1 MSTKQT
7 VTPAPLRGV
16 SGHPSDVPLLVK
28 AGRWLPF
35 WGALV
40 LLGGAPYFRGLYFGP
55 NQLAALAI
63 ALGLVSV
70 AAVHAAYE
78 GRARFIST
86 PLELALAALVGAFLL
101 SWLVAV
107 SPRGAL
113 QAVLVHL
120 LWFVVFLLVVRVSTT
135 AQRARW
141 LTLGLAFTAAIW
153 GVFGVFNAAGY
164 LHFPAAWV
172 AHRLNSVYQYPDSAG
187 ATFLFGLFISLGLWV
202 RARTR
207 AQWLVYSAPA
217 ALLFAPF
224 IASFSRGAW
233 LIAPFVA
240 IIFILLL
247 PRGERLRGTL
257 KGLAVLVGGTLGV
270 ALFLKGTENHQAVE
284 AIASEGA
291 ALLLT
296 WAMGH
301 LMDLFQREK
310 VSTQRAV
317 GLGLIGIIVVGM
329 AAYAVRSSRQPLT
342 LSTTPTGQVAAKE
355 TPAAPVLSGRAYTIT
370 ARIDARA
377 PAKAAAWQVVVQGI
391 TPRGDKATLL
401 QTSGPA
407 TGGFVTKR
415 LTFKTA
421 ALENSL
427 LVQIQSGAKGS
438 TATYQNVHVY
448 GPGLNAHP
456 SFFWAKILPGSIYN
470 RAVAINPDQLSVWE
484 RGFFYANALR
494 MVAARPLLGWGGG
507 GWAAAYFA
515 YQSFDYFTT
524 QVHNEYFQVWVD
536 AGTVGFLVYL
546 GLWLSFLWL
555 LWRGIK
561 TADRDTRM
569 LLAGLGAAVLALGAH
584 SAIDFD
590 LSLTAI
596 ALLMVAAMAIV
607 QTLVL
612 PDTGAA
618 RLARP
623 RRGPVQRPP
632 WAVPGAVLTCIA
644 AVVIGA
650 YALVLRSGDLTGAQ
664 AAQLLTQ
671 HHLNRA
677 LPLYNQAIGNDP
689 LVASFYGDRGQIES
703 VGAAQSKTPN
713 AQLSQSAQTDM
724 ATAARLAPTNS
735 KVLLTYGVFLF
746 DHGQVGPGLAQIRA
760 AVHWQPLDMQTYT
773 VLAEAYTILAVQ
785 DLQRTGA
792 PSASHY
798 ARLALAVG
806 TAATHRVNA
815 MPTDLPANLHI
826 NPDPPPLALYQGEA
840 AALLGDTR
848 TAIPQLLIALQA
860 PAQSQRALE
869 WLAGIGNL
877 THNSFLLKTFVPQ
890 VAKNSTEAAQA
901 SAVAQLLSKTGH
913 YGGAKG

>member
-1 MSTKQT
+1 MSTKQ
-7 VTPAPLRGV
+7 VPTPAPLRGV
-16 SGHPSDVPLLVK
+16 SLSQADVPLIVRV
-28 AGRWLPF
+28 GQWFPF
-35 WGALV
+35 WGTLV
-40 LLGGAPYFRGLYFGP
+40 LLGGSPYFRGLYFGP
-55 NQLAALAI
+55 NQLAALSI
-63 ALGLVSV
+63 ALGLLAV
-70 AAVHAAYE
+70 AAVYAAYE
-78 GRARFIST
+78 GRSRFIST
-86 PLELALAALVGAFLL
+86 PLEWALAALVGAFLL

-120 LWFVVFLLVVRVSTT
+120 LWFVVFVLVVRVSTN
-135 AQRARW
+135 ADRARW
-141 LTLGLAFTAAIW
+141 LTVGLAYTAAVW

-207 AQWLVYSAPA
+207 AQWLAYSAPA

-240 IIFILLL
+240 AIFIILL

-270 ALFLKGTENHQAVE
+270 ALFLKGTENHQAAE
-284 AIASEGA
+284 AVLSEAG

-296 WAMGH
+296 WAVGH
-301 LMDLFQREK
+301 LTDLFQREK
-310 VSTQRAV
+310 IATQRAV
-317 GLGLIGIIVVGM
+317 GFGLIGIIVVGM

-342 LSTTPTGQVAAKE
+342 LSTTPAGQVAAKE
-355 TPAAPVLSGRAYTIT
+355 TPAAPVLAGRTYTLT
-370 ARIDARA
+370 ARIDATA
-377 PAKAAAWQVVVQGI
+377 PPKAAAWQVIVQGI

-407 TGGFVTKR
+407 TRGFVTR
-415 LTFKTA
+415 RFTFKTQ

-438 TATYQNVHVY
+438 TATYQNVHVF
-448 GPGLNAHP
+448 GPDLNARP

-484 RGFFYANALR
+484 RGFFYANALK
-494 MVAARPLLGWGGG
+494 MVAARPILGWGGG

-546 GLWLSFLWL
+546 GVWLAFLWL
-555 LWRGIK
+555 LYRGMK
-561 TADRDTRM
+561 TLDRETRI
-569 LLAGLGAAVLALGAH
+569 LLAGLGSAVLALGAH

-596 ALLMVAAMAIV
+596 ALLMVAAMAVV

-612 PDTGAA
+612 PDSGAPQVT
-618 RLARP
+618 RSK
-623 RRGPVQRPP
+623 RGVVQRPP
-632 WAVPGAVLTCIA
+632 WAVAGAVITCLA
-644 AVVIGA
+644 AVVIGTF
-650 YALVLRSGDLTGAQ
+650 ALVLRSGDLTGAQ
-664 AAQLLTQ
+664 AAQLLTE

-677 LPLYNQAIGNDP
+677 LPLYDQAINADP
-689 LVASFYGDRGQIES
+689 LVASFYGDRGQIEA
-703 VGAAQSKTPN
+703 VDAAQAKTPN
-713 AQLSQSAQTDM
+713 TQLLQSAQTDM

-746 DHGQVGPGLAQIRA
+746 DHGQTSQGLAQIRA
-760 AVHWQPLDMQTYT
+760 AIHWQPLDIQTYS

-792 PSASHY
+792 PSADHY
-798 ARLALAVG
+798 ARLVLSVG
-806 TAATHRVNA
+806 AQATRRVNA
-815 MPTDLPANLHI
+815 MPGDLPANLHVD
-826 NPDPPPLALYQGEA
+826 PDPPSLALYQGEA

-848 TAIPQLLIALQA
+848 VAIPQLLISLQGA
-860 PAQSQRALE
+860 AESQRALE
-869 WLAGIGNL
+869 WLAGLGQI
-877 THNSFLLKTFVPQ
+877 THNAFLLKTFAPQ
-890 VAKNSTEAAQA
+890 VAKNSTEQAQA
-901 SAVAQLLSKTGH
+901 GAVAQLLAKTGH
-913 YGGAKG
+913 YGGGKG